1 MPSTAWLMM
10 PNSMC
15 TLLSRT
21 TCQSPARAPKGQ
33 GHSDPYSAVLRP
45 LGSEML
51 PCCIRKVPFQCASC
65 ASAIFPSCLSSPGG
79 SNLNVQGLTPQ
90 EYITSLSCNHRN
102 SIRKIRLLIE
112 NCIPLCP
119 QCEGE
124 GVLKHILWTAH
135 PSQWEGYR
143 MKRLSLQWMASQF
156 LFDHTVT
163 WKWFRDRGYYTA
175 SERVITHNA
184 QPHPGSPSLRTGRAD
199 LWVLV
204 SVFDDYV

>member
-21 TCQSPARAPKGQ
+21 TCLFPARAPKGQ

-45 LGSEML
+45 LGPEML
-51 PCCIRKVPFQCASC
+51 PCCIRKVPFQWASC
-65 ASAIFPSCLSSPGG
+65 VSAIFPSCLSSPDG

-124 GVLKHILWTAH
+124 GVLKHMLLDSS
-135 PSQWEGYR
+135 PFLMR
-143 MKRLSLQWMASQF
+143 RLSNEKAIFTVNGFSIPVWSHSNLEMIQGQRILHSF
-156 LFDHTVT
+156 RESNHT
-163 WKWFRDRGYYTA
+163 
-175 SERVITHNA
+175 
-184 QPHPGSPSLRTGRAD
+184 
-199 LWVLV
+199 
-204 SVFDDYV
+204 